1 MARKET
7 TSPSDWI
14 ENYADSLFNYAIV
27 RVRDRETAK
36 DLIQDTFLSAFQ
48 NRESFRGESSE
59 KTWLFSILKNKI
71 IDHYRKLATDKSVSF
86 SEGKDPSELDSY
98 FDAEGEW
105 KESAGPVD
113 WSKSGN
119 DDYTSKEFQETLLR
133 CLERLTA
140 QGRVIFSL
148 KYFDEMEFEEIC
160 KQMAISTSNYWVIM
174 HRAKLMLRRCIEKNW
189 IQA

>member
-1 MARKET
+1 MVRREPESA
-7 TSPSDWI
+7 SDWF

-27 RVRDRETAK
+27 RVGDRETAK

-71 IDHYRKLATDKSVSF
+71 IDHYRKIAADKSVSY
-86 SEGKDPSELDSY
+86 SQVNDPFELDTC

-113 WSKSGN
+113 WGKRAN
-119 DDYTSKEFQETLLR
+119 DDYTSKEFQEILLR
-133 CLERLTA
+133 CLQRLTA
-140 QGRVIFSL
+140 QCRVVFSL
-148 KYFDEMEFEEIC
+148 KYFDELEFEEIC

-189 IQA
+189 IEA